1 MIQDA
6 MHSKV
11 GLREKVPGQN
21 EITDALIC
29 SALRMTIDLSHYVR
43 MITFIKKSNAF
54 VMVYV

>member
-1 MIQDA
+1 